1 MVAFT
6 GGGAG
11 EPGEAAEG
19 NEAAG
24 KVHLSRTRQK
34 KRAKINPLS
43 SFSSCPRISQR
54 GEGRAAGRAAGR
66 LAGPGQ
72 PLGRAW
78 PAARPAP
85 FLEVAGRFFGVAG
98 RPAGR
103 LAGHSATRPAAVR
116 PWPRPPAA
124 EHGRRSYTSAAT
136 TQFAHLNRGLA
147 GRPAAWPAPR
157 PPWPATRPSAGHIR
171 AGPNL
176 SLAGP
181 NLSLAGRLA
190 GRAAGPI
197 LGVASPDFPSGRP
210 GGRPDL
216 AAGRPVRQGGRPL
229 TT

>member
-1 MVAFT
+1 MLMRRVKRVNMGEL
-6 GGGAG
+6 GGPRSSVLGLRLIGASG
-11 EPGEAAEG
+11 EQCVGHSG
-19 NEAAG
+19 WCD
-24 KVHLSRTRQK
+24 VDRRDVYVL
-34 KRAKINPLS
+34 RARALCRKELPVPCRLVDHGCAHGATNP
-43 SFSSCPRISQR
+43 
-54 GEGRAAGRAAGR
+54 
-66 LAGPGQ
+66 
-72 PLGRAW
+72 PLGG
-78 PAARPAP
+78 
-85 FLEVAGRFFGVAG
+85 EI
-98 RPAGR
+98 GR

-147 GRPAAWPAPR
+147 GRQAAWPAPR